1 MGSGVWGTRGRL
13 IGVLGGGGCVG
24 VGRLETILIQVDLL
38 IYKHCTVAVI
48 HREYIMYTVSITW
61 GDTVIKHTAIT
72 LSSAKQWLYQYP
84 NKDLFGKVTDLFGR
98 TVAVR
103 YCR

>member
-1 MGSGVWGTRGRL
+1 MGGR
-13 IGVLGGGGCVG
+13 G
-24 VGRLETILIQVDLL
+24 VGGLETILIQWLLL
-38 IYKHCTVAVI
+38 IYKHCDVAVI
-48 HREYIMYTVSITW
+48 HREYDMYTVHIIWGETTIT
-61 GDTVIKHTAIT
+61 HSALT

-98 TVAVR
+98 TLAVR

>member
-1 MGSGVWGTRGRL
+1 MV
-13 IGVLGGGGCVG
+13 
-24 VGRLETILIQVDLL
+24 ETAERRS
-38 IYKHCTVAVI
+38 CSTN
-48 HREYIMYTVSITW
+48 REYNMYTVSITW

-84 NKDLFGKVTDLFGR
+84 NKDLFGKVTDLLGR

>member
-1 MGSGVWGTRGRL
+1 MV
-13 IGVLGGGGCVG
+13 
-24 VGRLETILIQVDLL
+24 ETAERRS
-38 IYKHCTVAVI
+38 CSTN
-48 HREYIMYTVSITW
+48 REYIMYTVSITW

-72 LSSAKQWLYQYP
+72 LASAKQWLYQYP